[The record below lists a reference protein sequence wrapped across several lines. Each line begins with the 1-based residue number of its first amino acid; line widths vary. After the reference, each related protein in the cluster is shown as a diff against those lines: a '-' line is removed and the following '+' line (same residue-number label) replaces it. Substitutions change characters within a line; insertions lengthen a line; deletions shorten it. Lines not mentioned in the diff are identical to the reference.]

1 MRHLALF
8 DCTYSI
14 VRRCDSYDLFEA
26 GTGEDT
32 ERRQR
37 IIARKLRIFLVDDDS
52 NFRKAFGATLHD
64 DYGATIDDVNCGEDA
79 FAKPIDMYDVI
90 FVDVVMPGM
99 SGIDV
104 CERLLHRQL
113 KALIAL
119 MSTNPDN
126 ETAAEEQG
134 VSFYD
139 KMDVARLEEI
149 LLSAVEDG
157 AA

>member
-14 VRRCDSYDLFEA
+14 VRRCDSHYPFEA
-26 GTGEDT
+26 GAGEDT

-37 IIARKLRIFLVDDDS
+37 IIARKLHIFLVDDDS
-52 NFRKAFGATLHD
+52 NFRKAFGTRLHD

-79 FAKPIDMYDVI
+79 LTKPIDTYDVI
-90 FVDVVMPGM
+90 FIDVVMPGM
-99 SGIDV
+99 SGITV
-104 CERLLHRQL
+104 CERLLKREL
-113 KALIAL
+113 KPLIAL

-126 ETAAEEQG
+126 ETAAEEQK

-139 KMDVARLEEI
+139 KMDVAKLEEI
-149 LLSAVEDG
+149 LLSAVGDG